1 MQVSLIEGGTMDLIQ
16 REMVCKSIEVM
27 LATSYKEYQYF
38 KERGI
43 ENNKEIFNLLP
54 HFRKVLG
61 EKFRYVKKG
70 TIDLNLNFRGFTIIH
85 DEDLNEVRVYWSEGV
100 DRSENPY
107 KPVTTDD
114 IFETIGGPN

>member
-1 MQVSLIEGGTMDLIQ
+1 MDLIQ

-27 LATSYKEYQYF
+27 LATSYKEYRYF

-70 TIDLNLNFRGFTIIH
+70 TIDLNLNFRGFTIIR